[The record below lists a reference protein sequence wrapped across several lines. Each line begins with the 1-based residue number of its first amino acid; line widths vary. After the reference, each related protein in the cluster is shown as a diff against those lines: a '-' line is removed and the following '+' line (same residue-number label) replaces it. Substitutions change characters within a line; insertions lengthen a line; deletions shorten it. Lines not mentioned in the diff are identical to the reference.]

1 MVLSIQIGFA
11 IRGVR
16 KAQVAFDKS
25 PTFENLDKVRAAR
38 NKLFYLKY
46 PDAIRGAW

>member
-16 KAQVAFDKS
+16 NAQKAFNKS
-25 PTFENLDKVRAAR
+25 PTFENLDKLRIAR
-38 NKLFYLKY
+38 NKLFYLKN
-46 PDAIRGAW
+46 PDTIRGAW